1 MQHAILL
8 ARCPVH
14 PTPVSVKADEATVST
29 RVVQTSMH
37 VHVSAWHWQRRVYAD
52 RISPDF
58 IFHSGLV
65 LTASLACRPPAP
77 NPAQPA
83 PQGPDTGG
91 LIAGEAQ
98 TEAEAHERMAAASG
112 WDPDYPQRRLVQMA
126 YSSLFV
132 HPSSAVA
139 TTQASDAMKT

>member
-1 MQHAILL
+1 MQHAKPL

-14 PTPVSVKADEATVST
+14 PTPVSIQAGEATVST

-52 RISPDF
+52 RISPDSHL
-58 IFHSGLV
+58 HSNLV
-65 LTASLACRPPAP
+65 LTAPLACRPPPP
-77 NPAQPA
+77 NPAHPA
-83 PQGPDTGG
+83 PQGADAGG
-91 LIAGEAQ
+91 LTAGEAQ
-98 TEAEAHERMAAASG
+98 TAAEAHERMAAASG

-139 TTQASDAMKT
+139 TTRASDAIL